1 MTVLVIAR
9 EQAVLDRVLPLLRQG
24 GIEAASTTS
33 DEEAVRQLEAG
44 GVAAVVIGGGVQE
57 PSRQHL
63 RSVANRKGIRVI
75 DGALRGKDPE
85 VYVRDELLPALQRAI
100 E

>member
-1 MTVLVIAR
+1 MGERA
-9 EQAVLDRVLPLLRQG
+9 ALLTPY
-24 GIEAASTTS
+24 ATS
-33 DEEAVRQLEAG
+33 HKADD
-44 GVAAVVIGGGVQE
+44 VQD
-57 PSRQHL
+57 PSRQQL
-63 RSVANRKGIRVI
+63 RSVANCKGIRVI

>member
-1 MTVLVIAR
+1 MTVLIIAR
-9 EQAVLDRVLPLLRQG
+9 EQAALDRVLPLLRQG
-24 GIEAASTTS
+24 GIDAASTRS
-33 DEEAVRQLEAG
+33 DDEAIRQLESG

-75 DGALRGKDPE
+75 DGALRSKDPE
-85 VYVRDELLPALQRAI
+85 VYVRDELLLALQRAI
-100 E
+100 K